1 MTLPA
6 WLLDIVTFAHPGWLV
21 LLAAPPLL
29 WLLRRVRPAALPAV
43 SSLTWFDAVPTT
55 WRVRLRWLPGA
66 CRTIAF
72 VLIVIALAG
81 PERITP
87 AREGVRPGLDVLLLM
102 DVSQSMRARDGTP
115 DRLGSAIALSQALV
129 KARPRDRIGVLLFAG
144 DHAIACPLTVDHASV
159 VDRLQAITVSESD
172 EGTAIGVAITGAL
185 GRLQTARAA
194 RGAIVVVTD
203 GASNT
208 GSPLPEEAARL
219 AARQGMT
226 VMTVGVGRDGL
237 VPFPTELGVV
247 EIPLGIDEP
256 ALRRVAT
263 AGGGA
268 FVRATDRQAAASIAA
283 ALDRIEPAER
293 VVTSRRT
300 APMGAWLGAAAVD
313 RAPPRARHLAAL
325 AEGLPVIAPGRSS
338 ATSRS
343 IGARPGGRS
352 RRGPAGRRAG
362 RVARV
367 EPGLGSPGVARPRGR
382 RAPLPA
388 PRRRPGAAPRRRRGQ
403 RDGVGH
409 RPHRRGRHGH
419 RAGRRAR
426 VDPLRPRHLAQHGRH
441 RRRAEPAGRGAGL
454 AGAPGRSRLA
464 AGGGPGPVRRR
475 AAPHLSADVGSRRAA
490 PGARRSRLDAARDP
504 GRLDPRAGDRAERR
518 RVRRRTRPAHADRRQ
533 RRRGHRR
540 RRRRGRR
547 RGQAGRGRGA
557 HRRRRHG
564 PGHRDAGAPSA
575 PRRARAAGRRDARHQ
590 ARRQGPARAGHRHRR
605 HLSGRRRRHVADA
618 ARRTP
623 ARAASARPAGADD
636 LVDRAPAHRVRLPG
650 ARAAVARAARPRRR
664 P

>member
-6 WLLDIVTFAHPGWLV
+6 WLLDVVTFAHPGWLV
-21 LLAAPPLL
+21 LLAGPAAAVAGAPASGP
-29 WLLRRVRPAALPAV
+29 PALPAV

-72 VLIVIALAG
+72 VLIVDRAG
-81 PERITP
+81 RARAHHAGAGRRP
-87 AREGVRPGLDVLLLM
+87 ARAR
-102 DVSQSMRARDGTP
+102 RAAADGRVAV
-115 DRLGSAIALSQALV
+115 DAGARRHARIGSARPSRCRRRVV

-159 VDRLQAITVSESD
+159 IDRLQAITVSESD

-293 VVTSRRT
+293 VVTSRKT

-325 AEGLPVIAPGRSS
+325 AEGLPVIAQVFARRRR
-338 ATSRS
+338 RS
-343 IGARPGGRS
+343 IGVGLWVGLAAALLVGAL
-352 RRGPAGRRAG
+352 AG
-362 RVARV
+362 VARV
-367 EPGLGSPGVARPRGR
+367 EPGLGSPGVARPGGRG
-382 RAPLPA
+382 APLAA
-388 PRRRPGAAPRRRRGQ
+388 PRHRPRAAPRRRRRQ

-409 RPHRRGRHGH
+409 RPHRRGQHGH
-419 RAGRRAR
+419 RADRRAR

-464 AGGGPGPVRRR
+464 PGGRAWSCSPASRCSPVR
-475 AAPHLSADVGSRRAA
+475 
-490 PGARRSRLDAARDP
+490 
-504 GRLDPRAGDRAERR
+504 
-518 RVRRRTRPAHADRRQ
+518 
-533 RRRGHRR
+533 
-540 RRRRGRR
+540 
-547 RGQAGRGRGA
+547 
-557 HRRRRHG
+557 
-564 PGHRDAGAPSA
+564 
-575 PRRARAAGRRDARHQ
+575 
-590 ARRQGPARAGHRHRR
+590 
-605 HLSGRRRRHVADA
+605 
-618 ARRTP
+618 
-623 ARAASARPAGADD
+623 
-636 LVDRAPAHRVRLPG
+636 
-650 ARAAVARAARPRRR
+650 
-664 P
+664 